1 MFTLKTAVCSLFCP
15 FKNKIEKIPESKI
28 ITNNGNFKYS
38 RTDIRSNAPRTR
50 IIKEEVKKMKKS
62 GQKAAHRGQKAE
74 LATAIFPLEKIAEEE
89 LESRKI
95 VTFYHAVDLMKQ
107 EGYVLNKDLT
117 AVHEDA
123 DKPYFKT
130 KFCKNGWEL
139 RRITNIEGWMVIIR
153 YQRYRTRQQNK
164 VRGVEKP
171 TEFEVLEPR
180 KQHYTKATKEAV
192 KELYKMGNSVTQI
205 IRAYEIQRGIV
216 LKPGT
221 VRNWVSEVARKTREI
236 EVDIFELEKAME
248 KKIQE
253 KQKAHD
259 Q

>member
-1 MFTLKTAVCSLFCP
+1 M
-15 FKNKIEKIPESKI
+15 
-28 ITNNGNFKYS
+28 ITKNGNFIYS
-38 RTDIRSNAPRTR
+38 RMDNRTDAPRMHQL
-50 IIKEEVKKMKKS
+50 KKEVKRMKNQTRKS
-62 GQKAAHRGQKAE
+62 EQVGHKAVRASRDSRKAGQEAEPRRRKAE
-74 LATAIFPLEKIAEEE
+74 ITTAIFPLENISEEE

-95 VTFYHAVDLMKQ
+95 VAFYHAVDLMKQ
-107 EGYVLNKDLT
+107 EGYILNKDLT

-123 DKPYFKT
+123 DKPYFKA
-130 KFCKNGWEL
+130 KFCKNGWEI

-171 TEFEVLEPR
+171 AEFEVLEPR

-192 KELYKMGNSVTQI
+192 KELYKMGNTVTQI

-221 VRNWVSEVARKTREI
+221 VRNWVSEVARKSREI
-236 EVDIFELEKAME
+236 EVDIFELEKAMQ
-248 KKIQE
+248 KKLKEQE
-253 KQKAHD
+253 KAG
-259 Q
+259 